1 MDATERK
8 RTQQVI
14 RESEEKYRNITEN
27 IDDFL
32 YTFERAG
39 KYFRPLFF
47 TTAVQKVTGYTQ
59 DEFLSDSRFLLKVIH
74 PDDFQDVK
82 KKLKNLWVS
91 TSGATSELEL
101 RIINKEGNVVWVRNK
116 LNIVRDSEKRIQKI
130 YGLVSD
136 ITFNK
141 RAEEELKESAENL
154 KKLNE
159 AKDRFLSI
167 ISHDLRTPFSS
178 ILGFTDLLIDDDT
191 LSDFEKKQYIS
202 YIQDSSKSMLAL
214 VNSLLDWTRL
224 QTGRIKFEPEKI
236 NAEELINSSINT
248 VSGNAMKKGI
258 KIQNLVDSSHY
269 LFVDKNL
276 ALQVFN
282 NLLSNAV
289 KFTKRGDSITISAK
303 PSSAL
308 RFMQFSVKDTG
319 RGIKPE
325 NVSKLFNI
333 ETKFTSEGTA
343 GEKGSGMGLSL
354 VKEIILK
361 HGGTIDVKSEY
372 EKGTEFIFSLPV
384 ASAKILLVEPNKRDR
399 ILYSKILMNI
409 ASDYAVSIVSN
420 GSEALERII
429 SSPPALVITEHQM
442 PVMSG
447 YNLVQELIKSG
458 LKSATPVIVLTSKIE
473 RSAVQQYTELG
484 IEHVF
489 TKPVNLRSFK
499 EAIEKSIR
507 KSISSNNHSK

>member
-1 MDATERK
+1 
-8 RTQQVI
+8 
-14 RESEEKYRNITEN
+14 
-27 IDDFL
+27 
-32 YTFERAG
+32 
-39 KYFRPLFF
+39 
-47 TTAVQKVTGYTQ
+47 
-59 DEFLSDSRFLLKVIH
+59 
-74 PDDFQDVK
+74 
-82 KKLKNLWVS
+82 
-91 TSGATSELEL
+91 
-101 RIINKEGNVVWVRNK
+101 VRNK
-116 LNIVRDSEKRIQKI
+116 LNFVRDSENKI
-130 YGLVSD
+130 LKMYGLVSD

-141 RAEEELKESAENL
+141 RAEQELKESAANL

-178 ILGFTDLLIDDDT
+178 ILGFTDLLLEDDT

-236 NAEELINSSINT
+236 DARGLVDSSIRT
-248 VSGNAMKKGI
+248 VSGNAMKKGV
-258 KIQNLVDSSHY
+258 KIQNLVESNHY
-269 LFVDKNL
+269 LFVDKSL

-303 PSSAL
+303 PSQVL

-319 RGIKPE
+319 KGIKPD
-325 NVSKLFNI
+325 NLNKLFNI

-343 GEKGSGMGLSL
+343 GEKGSGLGLSL

-361 HGGTIDVKSEY
+361 HGGTIDAKSEY
-372 EKGTEFIFSLPV
+372 EKGSEFVFSLPI
-384 ASAKILLVEPNKRDR
+384 ASSKILLVEPNKRDR

-409 ASDYAVSIVSN
+409 TPEYAVSIVAN

-442 PVMSG
+442 PIMSG
-447 YNLVQELIKSG
+447 YNLLRELIKNG
-458 LKSATPVIVLTSKIE
+458 LKSTTPLIVLTSKIDRTE
-473 RSAVQQYTELG
+473 VQQYVELG
-484 IEHVF
+484 IEHIF

-499 EAIEKSIR
+499 GAIEKSLKNR
-507 KSISSNNHSK
+507 GH